1 VPFCIL
7 RPQKEIPWIEEVT
20 APKASP
26 SLPPANI
33 TIILPF
39 CVLSKSPEYLSIAK
53 VVTASIHVNRMAG
66 QLVGESVPV
75 GGICGWVDPL
85 EFLPGP
91 QYMCIKLCLDLF
103 VP

>member
-1 VPFCIL
+1 MPSKINTVYSENDQGRCFPHFVYCGVPRQAPPNCIRL
-7 RPQKEIPWIEEVT
+7 N
-20 APKASP
+20 KAIVDSE
-26 SLPPANI
+26 S
-33 TIILPF
+33 
-39 CVLSKSPEYLSIAK
+39 YR
-53 VVTASIHVNRMAG
+53 VVITASIHVNRMAG